1 MLCWHYSSQKNLTLT
16 YAEYRR
22 LHGSDYYPQPSR
34 FISEIPTELLSEIRL
49 GGSVT
54 QSLFHKNDIKSNSE
68 SGKLALGQRVLHAK
82 FGEGVI
88 LNLEG
93 NGSNMRI
100 QVNFEK
106 AGSKWLVASY
116 ASLQFI

>member
-1 MLCWHYSSQKNLTLT
+1 M
-16 YAEYRR
+16 
-22 LHGSDYYPQPSR
+22 
-34 FISEIPTELLSEIRL
+34 

-54 QSLFHKNDIKSNSE
+54 ESLFRKKDTKSTGGD
-68 SGKLALGQRVLHAK
+68 GKLTLGQRVSHAK

-116 ASLQFI
+116 ANLQSI